1 MIIQF
6 LFRKHSYI
14 CTRTKYIIVDPKD
27 VCCSIFIKEH
37 SDNKCSLSFYIC
49 TVIDSFCFSQPKRHN
64 LNSSSA

>member
-27 VCCSIFIKEH
+27 VCCSIFINELT
-37 SDNKCSLSFYIC
+37 DNKTLFCHSEQSEESLCAVLRSL
-49 TVIDSFCFSQPKRHN
+49 TRGSG
-64 LNSSSA
+64 